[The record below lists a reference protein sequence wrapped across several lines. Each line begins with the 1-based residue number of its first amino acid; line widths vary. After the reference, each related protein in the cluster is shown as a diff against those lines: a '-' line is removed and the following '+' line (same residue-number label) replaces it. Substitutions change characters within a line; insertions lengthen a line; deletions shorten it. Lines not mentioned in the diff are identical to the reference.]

1 MSYNFRTD
9 NGVEKINKTLIEGGY
24 IYKISPEKKSVSIN
38 VVLNKSSVGSIIK
51 CIYKGISQNTW
62 LNYYN

>member
-1 MSYNFRTD
+1 MS
-9 NGVEKINKTLIEGGY
+9 KINKTLIGGGY
-24 IYKISPEKKSVSIN
+24 IYKISPEKKGLSIN
-38 VVLNKSSVGSIIK
+38 VVLNKSSAGSIIK